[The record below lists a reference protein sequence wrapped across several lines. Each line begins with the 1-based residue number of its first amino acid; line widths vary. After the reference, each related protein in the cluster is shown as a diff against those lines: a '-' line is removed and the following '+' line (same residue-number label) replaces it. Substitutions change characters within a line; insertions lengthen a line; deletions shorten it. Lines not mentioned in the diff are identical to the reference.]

1 MKLSDI
7 YNIADELAPKRL
19 SDEIC
24 STLGWYDNSGILI
37 DVGEDIKGVVCSL
50 DLSLAAIDD
59 AIERGANLIITHHP
73 AIFGKLNRILYD
85 DESLVG
91 GKLVKC
97 IRKGISVISM
107 HLNLDL
113 APGGT
118 DESLMNGVYL
128 AACVGSEKKETEGAD
143 MRSPNFYGQPV
154 ATMNT
159 FSGGAYGRVYNVP
172 ETKLKTLAE
181 GMEKLFG
188 NGRVSVY
195 GDREEKIKRVASF
208 CGAGADE
215 SAIAFAK
222 KHGADVLVS
231 SDFKHHVLSLAAELG
246 VAVVTLTHYAS
257 EHYGFKKYYEKI
269 RQRLEIPCAYHTDEN
284 LL

>member
-1 MKLSDI
+1 MRLSDI

-19 SDEIC
+19 SDEMC

-37 DVGEDIKGVVCSL
+37 DVGEEINGVVCSL
-50 DLSLAAIDD
+50 DLSFAAIDE
-59 AIERGANLIITHHP
+59 AIERGANLIVTHHP
-73 AIFGKLNRILYD
+73 AIFAKLNRILYD

-97 IRKGISVISM
+97 IRNGISVISM

-113 APGGT
+113 APEGT

-128 AACVGSEKKETEGAD
+128 AACTALENHETEGAG
-143 MRSPNFYGQPV
+143 MRSPNFSAQPV

-159 FSGGAYGRVYNVP
+159 FSGGAYGRVYDVP
-172 ETKLKTLAE
+172 ATELKTLAK
-181 GMEKLFG
+181 GMEKQFG
-188 NGRVSVY
+188 NGRIAVY
-195 GDREEKIKRVASF
+195 GNGETKIKRVASF

-222 KHGADVLVS
+222 KHGADVVIS
-231 SDFKHHVLSLAAELG
+231 SDFKHHVLSLAAESGL
-246 VAVVTLTHYAS
+246 AVVTLTHYAS